1 MSDSLLVFIVEDD
14 EQMMVMLADFVRHK
28 FPEFTIKTFTTGET
42 ALAAMDEHPHVVILD
57 YFLNSKEPD
66 ASNGIAILS
75 KIRIHNK
82 STRVIL
88 FSSQEDPA
96 VAANAIKMGAY
107 DYIVKNRE
115 AFGKLENILSHFKK
129 HLHIDSDT
137 INKKLMVILGSVM
150 LIIAA
155 IYLINFYCR
164 L

>member
-1 MSDSLLVFIVEDD
+1 
-14 EQMMVMLADFVRHK
+14 MMAMLADFVK
-28 FPEFTIKTFTTGET
+28 NNFPEFSVRTFTTGET

-66 ASNGIAILS
+66 ASNGLAILS
-75 KIRIHNK
+75 KMRMHNK

-107 DYIVKNRE
+107 DYVVKNEE
-115 AFGKLENILSHFKK
+115 AFVKLENILSHFKK
-129 HLHIDSDT
+129 HLLIDSDT
-137 INKKLMVILGSVM
+137 INKKLVVILGGV
-150 LIIAA
+150 LLAIAA

-164 L
+164 